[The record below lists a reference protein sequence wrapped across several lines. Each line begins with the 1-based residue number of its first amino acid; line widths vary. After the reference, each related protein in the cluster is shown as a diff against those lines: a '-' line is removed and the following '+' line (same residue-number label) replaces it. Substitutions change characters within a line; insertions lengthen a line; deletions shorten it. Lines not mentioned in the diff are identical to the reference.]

1 MTDQMNVEG
10 LSIAPGVMETIISVA
25 ASEVDGVASLG
36 SFATSGIRSMLAS
49 KPSTSGIE
57 TKMGDDSKLSVAVH
71 VEVYYGYV
79 LPELA
84 AAQLRTA
91 IAEALATQAGVEVSS
106 VDVYIDGLQF
116 KA

>member
-10 LSIAPGVMETIISVA
+10 LSIAPNVMETIISVA
-25 ASEVDGVASLG
+25 AGEVDGVASLG
-36 SFATSGIRSMLAS
+36 SFATSGLRSMIAN

-57 TKMGDDSKLSVAVH
+57 AKMGEDGKLHVSVH

-79 LPELA
+79 LPDLA
-84 AAQLRTA
+84 VQLRSA
-91 IAEALATQAGVEVSS
+91 IAEALATQAGVEVSA
-106 VDVYIDGLQF
+106 VDVYVDGLQF

>member
-57 TKMGDDSKLSVAVH
+57 TKMGDDSKLS
-71 VEVYYGYV
+71 
-79 LPELA
+79 
-84 AAQLRTA
+84 
-91 IAEALATQAGVEVSS
+91 QAGVEVSS

>member
-1 MTDQMNVEG
+1 M
-10 LSIAPGVMETIISVA
+10 
-25 ASEVDGVASLG
+25 DGVASLG

-79 LPELA
+79 LPSWRPSCA
-84 AAQLRTA
+84 APSPRRWPP
-91 IAEALATQAGVEVSS
+91 QAGVEVSS

>member
-1 MTDQMNVEG
+1 MTNEMNVEG

-36 SFATSGIRSMLAS
+36 NFAASGIRSMLVS

-57 TKMGDDSKLSVAVH
+57 TKMGDDGKLYVAVH

-79 LPELA
+79 LPEVAANLRQSVADALLVQVGLEA
-84 AAQLRTA
+84 AA
-91 IAEALATQAGVEVSS
+91 
-106 VDVYIDGLQF
+106 VDIFVDGLQF
-116 KA
+116 AA